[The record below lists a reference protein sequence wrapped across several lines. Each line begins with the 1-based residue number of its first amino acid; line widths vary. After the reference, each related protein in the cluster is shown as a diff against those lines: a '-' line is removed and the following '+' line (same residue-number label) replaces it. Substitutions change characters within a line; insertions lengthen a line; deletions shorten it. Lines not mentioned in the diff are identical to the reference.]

1 MHLRVTKSP
10 SEALA
15 LTNCAFINPS
25 DQPAADSCHY
35 VTLNGRYRF
44 NLRTDAT
51 VTAGHVGLS
60 KVQRSWAQLALLD
73 EVKVEPFDPTRE
85 NGCADNVTVQVDFM
99 RKGGDLSGVFDTGR
113 LAEAFHAQFD
123 LHIFTVAQVNTK
135 YLERLVSFEYFYG
148 RNLCSTLAMI
158 T

>member
-1 MHLRVTKSP
+1 MHLRVAKSP

-15 LTNCAFINPS
+15 LTNCAFVNPS
-25 DQPAADSCHY
+25 DQPADGCHY
-35 VTLNGRYRF
+35 VTLDGRYRF

-51 VTAGHVGLS
+51 VMAGHVGLS

-73 EVKVEPFDPTRE
+73 EVQVEPFDPTRE
-85 NGCADNVTVQVDFM
+85 NGCADNLTVQVDFM
-99 RKGGDLSGVFDTGR
+99 RKGGDLGGAVFDSGK

-123 LHIFTVAQVNTK
+123 LHIFTVAQVPK
-135 YLERLVSFEYFYG
+135 PLEESCANIFC
-148 RNLCSTLAMI
+148 RNLFSTLAMI